1 MKKYKGIGG
10 RVKLRMTQFQTEY
23 HKKLASRKT
32 KKYYKYEYWK
42 RPYKEDEIFFV
53 NSFQKRITGLPA
65 NIWLYDIG
73 NKDPFNKKVPRI
85 RCQKDNL
92 DKKNYFH
99 SFLISISEHPQ
110 ILTKRLKSAKK
121 YITEL
126 KESEINKVKNWIC
139 KHYEL
144 LIEHWQQK
152 IDSFELYDILKTEF
166 EIFKNCFEENEIR
179 FSDDEIEYLL
189 RDIDI
194 DNKNIP
200 MRFLFCEKLGN
211 CSPRILIQN
220 NYSKKRQ
227 LENMFSMTVPDCKII
242 GYTYD
247 LAEEDI
253 DYFRRFVK
261 SNCKTILDYWNKKK
275 CLEEVIESC
284 KYDV

>member
-42 RPYKEDEIFFV
+42 RPYKKDEIFFV
-53 NSFQKRITGLPA
+53 NSFRKRITGLPS

-73 NKDPFNKKVPRI
+73 NDDSFNNKVPRI

-126 KESEINKVKNWIC
+126 KEREINKVKNWIC
-139 KHYEL
+139 LHYEL

-189 RDIDI
+189 RDTDI

-200 MRFLFCEKLGN
+200 MRFFFCEKLGN
-211 CSPRILIQN
+211 CAPRILIQN
-220 NYSKKRQ
+220 NYSKKIQ

-261 SNCKTILDYWNKKK
+261 ANCKTILDYWNRKI
-275 CLEEVIESC
+275 CLEEVVESC
-284 KYDV
+284 KYEV